1 LWIESFGEAKMSL
14 KDIQFFVRSLRMNKR
29 IQPVQNAGLIA
40 KAFSILIVLA
50 LLVSVVP
57 QPVQAAPTATC
68 SKMYTVATGDT
79 LSKIALQFNVTE
91 QALAAANNLK
101 EPYVIVVGQSLC
113 IPGTTTTGGTTSS
126 GSTSTAPD
134 FTVTRDG
141 NRIVVKLVNLTP
153 KRPYGVRIGPD
164 IRTST
169 NRMRI
174 GNVRT
179 NKVGVGERSFQLP
192 RDYRNRTNYGM
203 CLKDQITD
211 AVMCK
216 TIKQ

>member
-1 LWIESFGEAKMSL
+1 
-14 KDIQFFVRSLRMNKR
+14 MNKR
-29 IQPVQNAGLIA
+29 IQPVKNAGLIA

-57 QPVQAAPTATC
+57 QPAQAAPTATC

-79 LSKIALQFNVTE
+79 LSKIALQFNVTV
-91 QALAAANNLK
+91 QALADANNLK

-113 IPGTTTTGGTTSS
+113 IPGTPPTGGTTSS
-126 GSTSTAPD
+126 GSTSKGPD

-141 NRIVVKLVNLTP
+141 NRITVKLVNLTP
-153 KRPYGVRIGPD
+153 KRPYIVKVGYDLRP
-164 IRTST
+164 ST
-169 NRMRI
+169 IMTKL
-174 GNVRT
+174 GTVRT
-179 NKVGVGERSFQLP
+179 NKTGAGQKSFQAPKGL
-192 RDYRNRTNYGM
+192 RNLTEYGM
-203 CLKDQITD
+203 CLKDQVTD